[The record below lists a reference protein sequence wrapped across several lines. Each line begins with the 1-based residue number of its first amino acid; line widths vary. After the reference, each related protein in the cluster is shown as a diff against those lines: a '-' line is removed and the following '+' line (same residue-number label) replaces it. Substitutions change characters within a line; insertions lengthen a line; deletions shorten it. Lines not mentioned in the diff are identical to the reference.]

1 MHPVTGSRAVGPAAA
16 RSASRLSADRAR
28 GLPRMPAARPP
39 IRSRADPEAIA
50 LLHRTARVLID
61 ELPRLTDEVVALMR
75 EREPVYNSA
84 SIDPQELWRD
94 VNDSLSNNVR
104 SLLYPKETREPARS
118 VSWRIGADRAAQ
130 GLPLDAL
137 LHGFRIGCTV
147 VWDELVETASRED
160 PSGARGLVHVA
171 SDIWHFVDEH
181 CTLVSEAYHEVGR
194 QLAWHRE
201 NRFRIIIEAL
211 LDGTARVSDFP
222 EAEEVL
228 GLPEQGRYAVVALDH
243 AGSGPGALRP
253 PEIHGGGRTVWH
265 TGESTAHAIVL
276 LGDVHPREVARA
288 LTVPPGARAGVSTR
302 RHRPG
307 LGERGPPARRY
318 GAARMPRR
326 RRGGAAGGALP
337 GGPGGVL
344 PGPGQRA
351 RRPHARPRPG
361 ARTRRPG
368 RPADDPDGLAGRR
381 RIGARGGA
389 GAVLPPQH
397 GAQPAAPLRA
407 ADRAYAAPPAR
418 RRRVVA
424 RSRGARAAVTL
435 TGAATDPARGIR
447 CEGSGVKGPA

>member
-1 MHPVTGSRAVGPAAA
+1 MHPVTGSRTVGPAAG
-16 RSASRLSADRAR
+16 RPASRLSADRAR
-28 GLPRMPAARPP
+28 ALPRMPAARPP
-39 IRSRADPEAIA
+39 VRSRADPEAIA

-61 ELPRLTDEVVALMR
+61 ELPRLTDQVVALMR
-75 EREPVYNSA
+75 EREPVYSSA
-84 SIDPQELWRD
+84 AIDPQELWRD

-160 PSGARGLVHVA
+160 PVGAHGLVHVA

-201 NRFRIIIEAL
+201 NRFRIIVEAL

-243 AGSGPGALRP
+243 TGSGPGAPRP

-276 LGDVHPREVARA
+276 LGDVHPRQVARG
-288 LTVPPGARAGVSTR
+288 LTVPQGARAGVSPAVT
-302 RHRPG
+302 G
-307 LGERGPPARRY
+307 LASVNAARLLADTALRACPATGRAVLLEEHY
-318 GAARMPRR
+318 PEALVVSAPDLATALAARMLGPVLALEPADRDLLLTTLTAWLDADGSAREAGRALFCHRNTVLNRLRR
-326 RRGGAAGGALP
+326 YEQLTGRTL
-337 GGPGGVL
+337 
-344 PGPGQRA
+344 
-351 RRPHARPRPG
+351 HRPRDVVELSL
-361 ARTRRPG
+361 AL
-368 RPADDPDGLAGRR
+368 AAHGL
-381 RIGARGGA
+381 
-389 GAVLPPQH
+389 LS
-397 GAQPAAPLRA
+397 L
-407 ADRAYAAPPAR
+407 
-418 RRRVVA
+418 
-424 RSRGARAAVTL
+424 
-435 TGAATDPARGIR
+435 
-447 CEGSGVKGPA
+447 

>member
-1 MHPVTGSRAVGPAAA
+1 MHPVTGSRAAGPAAA

-160 PSGARGLVHVA
+160 PVGARGLVHVA

-243 AGSGPGALRP
+243 TGSGPGAPRP

-276 LGDVHPREVARA
+276 LGDVHPREMARA
-288 LTVPPGARAGVSTR
+288 LTVPPGARAGVSPAVTGLASVNAARLLADTALRACPATGEAALLEEHYPEALVVSSPDLAAALADRMLGPVLALEPADRDVLLTTLTAWLDADGSAREAGRALFCHRNTVLNRLR
-302 RHRPG
+302 RYEQLTGRTLHRPRDVVELSLALAAHG
-307 LGERGPPARRY
+307 LLSP
-318 GAARMPRR
+318 
-326 RRGGAAGGALP
+326 
-337 GGPGGVL
+337 
-344 PGPGQRA
+344 
-351 RRPHARPRPG
+351 
-361 ARTRRPG
+361 
-368 RPADDPDGLAGRR
+368 
-381 RIGARGGA
+381 
-389 GAVLPPQH
+389 
-397 GAQPAAPLRA
+397 
-407 ADRAYAAPPAR
+407 
-418 RRRVVA
+418 
-424 RSRGARAAVTL
+424 
-435 TGAATDPARGIR
+435 
-447 CEGSGVKGPA
+447 

>member
-160 PSGARGLVHVA
+160 PAGARGLVHVA

-243 AGSGPGALRP
+243 TGSGPGALRP

-265 TGESTAHAIVL
+265 MGESTAHAIVL

-288 LTVPPGARAGVSTR
+288 LTVPPGARAGVSPAVTGLASVNAARLLADTALRACPAAGEAALLEEHYPEALVVSSPDLASALADRMLGPVLALEPADRDVLLTTLTAWLDADGSAREAGRALFCHRNTVLNRLR
-302 RHRPG
+302 RYEQLTGRTLHRPRDVVELSLALAAHG
-307 LGERGPPARRY
+307 LLSP
-318 GAARMPRR
+318 
-326 RRGGAAGGALP
+326 
-337 GGPGGVL
+337 
-344 PGPGQRA
+344 
-351 RRPHARPRPG
+351 
-361 ARTRRPG
+361 
-368 RPADDPDGLAGRR
+368 
-381 RIGARGGA
+381 
-389 GAVLPPQH
+389 
-397 GAQPAAPLRA
+397 
-407 ADRAYAAPPAR
+407 
-418 RRRVVA
+418 
-424 RSRGARAAVTL
+424 
-435 TGAATDPARGIR
+435 
-447 CEGSGVKGPA
+447 

>member
-160 PSGARGLVHVA
+160 PVGARGLVHVA

-181 CTLVSEAYHEVGR
+181 CTLVSEAYYEVGR

-243 AGSGPGALRP
+243 TGSGPGALRP

-288 LTVPPGARAGVSTR
+288 LTVPPGARAGVSPAVTGLAAVNAARLLADTALRACPATGEAALLEEHYPEALVVSSPDLATALADRMLGPVLALEPADRDVLLTTLTAWLDADGSAREAGRALFCHRNTVLNRLR
-302 RHRPG
+302 RYEQLTGRTLHRPRDVVELSLALAAHG
-307 LGERGPPARRY
+307 LLSP
-318 GAARMPRR
+318 
-326 RRGGAAGGALP
+326 
-337 GGPGGVL
+337 
-344 PGPGQRA
+344 
-351 RRPHARPRPG
+351 
-361 ARTRRPG
+361 
-368 RPADDPDGLAGRR
+368 
-381 RIGARGGA
+381 
-389 GAVLPPQH
+389 
-397 GAQPAAPLRA
+397 
-407 ADRAYAAPPAR
+407 
-418 RRRVVA
+418 
-424 RSRGARAAVTL
+424 
-435 TGAATDPARGIR
+435 
-447 CEGSGVKGPA
+447 